1 MNTPKRNRFPFR
13 PFVILTLAALL
24 VIQALLPK
32 RAERDV
38 IGIVRAAS
46 AEFHVQAALILAVIQ
61 TESKFDKSAVSDA
74 GAMGLMQLLPD
85 TFYWIR
91 DEKLCED
98 DVGDAILDPTT
109 NIRYG
114 TYYLSYL
121 LERFGDLRI
130 ALAAYNAGEGRV
142 LQWLT
147 TDPTLTDIPFPETRA
162 YVDKVMR
169 AYARYS
175 KKYD

>member
-1 MNTPKRNRFPFR
+1 MNISHRKRFPLQ
-13 PFVILTLAALL
+13 PFIILTLVVLCM
-24 VIQALLPK
+24 IQALLPK
-32 RAERDV
+32 HEERDV

-46 AEFHVQAALILAVIQ
+46 AEFNVPTALILAVIQ
-61 TESKFDKSAVSDA
+61 TESKFNEAALSDA

-91 DEKLCED
+91 DEKLCES
-98 DVGDAILDPTT
+98 DVGEAILDPVT
-109 NIRYG
+109 NVRYG

-147 TDPTLTDIPFPETRA
+147 TDQTLINIPFPETRA